1 MIRRSLLLSFA
12 GLLAWVAAPLQTL
25 KADNERPFPRPSWFN
40 SAKISR
46 DPFTPIDSL
55 EMDKTLVVD
64 SASQPGQ
71 KLDLT
76 SLFKVSS
83 ISIGQLSIAIINN
96 RAFAEGEAFDL
107 RGEGKEVK
115 RVTVLKINDG
125 SVLLDYSG
133 RKVTVQLFRKEPV
146 PLEDR

>member
-1 MIRRSLLLSFA
+1 MKRTCLFTLGFLLGAASLQ
-12 GLLAWVAAPLQTL
+12 AADEL
-25 KADNERPFPRPSWFN
+25 PFPKPSWFH
-40 SAKISR
+40 SSSIPR
-46 DPFTPIDSL
+46 DPFTPIDTL
-55 EMDKTLVVD
+55 DMDKTLVVD

-71 KLDLT
+71 KVDLA

-83 ISIGQLSIAIINN
+83 ISIGQLSIAIINS

-107 RGEGKEVK
+107 RGEGKEIK

-125 SVLLDYSG
+125 SVLLDYAG

-146 PLEDR
+146 PLEER